1 MAAIHPY
8 RQGFSPPAFSRAG
21 SCSLWCT
28 SRHSQVCSSRSRC
41 SGRQAWVQ
49 CPPIWLCSNTIHSRR
64 YHRRLAEQQPRGPFG
79 RTVLIVGWEWSP
91 SRSRCGKYLP
101 FRRPPT
107 TPAGNCSLR
116 SSSAAWTAGY
126 SSLRTRIS
134 SSPRLTGPMPAWQAA
149 SSALCSASE
158 ARSASQSSEQCCLA
172 PSRSTSLAA
181 MPSRLA
187 FGHGATL
194 AIAVSAGLAAA
205 AFGLVFGLPRRSWGS
220 QQRPRGTVREREHQL
235 DCYGG
240 AGLSPSGPAV
250 TLRSYPGEIAT
261 GTGAGHART

>member
-1 MAAIHPY
+1 
-8 RQGFSPPAFSRAG
+8 
-21 SCSLWCT
+21 
-28 SRHSQVCSSRSRC
+28 
-41 SGRQAWVQ
+41 
-49 CPPIWLCSNTIHSRR
+49 
-64 YHRRLAEQQPRGPFG
+64 
-79 RTVLIVGWEWSP
+79 
-91 SRSRCGKYLP
+91 
-101 FRRPPT
+101 
-107 TPAGNCSLR
+107 
-116 SSSAAWTAGY
+116 
-126 SSLRTRIS
+126 
-134 SSPRLTGPMPAWQAA
+134 
-149 SSALCSASE
+149 
-158 ARSASQSSEQCCLA
+158 
-172 PSRSTSLAA
+172 